1 MSEAIKK
8 ITIGALPSSSI
19 HDEDI
24 FIKSNHIETSKITA
38 KDISEYINENS
49 NAEANVQSDWN
60 ETDMESDAFILN
72 KPLSL
77 PASDVHE
84 WAKSETKP
92 IYTASEVGADESGSS
107 NAALE
112 NAKIYTD
119 TKIADLINGAPTT
132 LDTLGEI
139 AQAMQENEDVVTAL
153 DIAIGSKAAQAEL
166 ETHTEDS
173 TIHVTAAD
181 KEKWNGISAMTQ
193 NIKAIQVVSALP
205 SDAASHT
212 DTLYLITE

>member
-60 ETDMESDAFILN
+60 ETDISSDAFILN

-92 IYTASEVGADESGSS
+92 VYTANEVGADEAGSA
-107 NAALE
+107 NTALE
-112 NAKIYTD
+112 NAKTYTD

-139 AQAMQENEDVVTAL
+139 AQAMQENKDVVTAL
-153 DIAIGSKAAQAEL
+153 DTAIGSKAAQAEL
-166 ETHTEDS
+166 ETHTGNS
-173 TIHVTAAD
+173 AIHVTAAD

-205 SDAASHT
+205 SDAASHM